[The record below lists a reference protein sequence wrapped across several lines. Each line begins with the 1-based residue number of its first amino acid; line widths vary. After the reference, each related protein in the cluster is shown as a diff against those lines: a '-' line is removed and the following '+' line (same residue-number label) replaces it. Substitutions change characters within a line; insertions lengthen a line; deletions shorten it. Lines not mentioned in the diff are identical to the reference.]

1 MKVIVGCTAVASEI
15 LTGKCES
22 DSPLLSLG
30 LLLDNS
36 LHRLHWEFFP
46 LYPLPFFF
54 FFFCFSHEIC
64 RYGGGSDLSS
74 TDVSHSSR
82 TQLITAFKIN
92 KLRASCS
99 SAEAAASLQ
108 VLLRDQIKPQKC
120 ISNTPAH

>member
-54 FFFCFSHEIC
+54 FFFAFLMKFADMEEALTSAARMSHI
-64 RYGGGSDLSS
+64 
-74 TDVSHSSR
+74 
-82 TQLITAFKIN
+82 
-92 KLRASCS
+92 
-99 SAEAAASLQ
+99 
-108 VLLRDQIKPQKC
+108 PQEL
-120 ISNTPAH
+120 N

>member
-1 MKVIVGCTAVASEI
+1 MNEGDSQIQGCMERDPH
-15 LTGKCES
+15 GKRES
-22 DSPLLSLG
+22 DSPLLSAG
-30 LLLDNS
+30 LPLDNS
-36 LHRLHWEFFP
+36 LHRLRWEFFP
-46 LYPLPFFF
+46 LYPLP
-54 FFFCFSHEIC
+54 FFCFSHEIC

-74 TDVSHSSR
+74 VDVSHSSR

-92 KLRASCS
+92 KLRPSCS